1 MIYVGALFLAASAL
15 PPTVLE
21 GSLIRIKTIV
31 PWLQASLSDW
41 SDAQLFTR
49 DPFISSRRGR
59 VGASLA
65 RMVLIMLLF
74 RVSEVAAASHERITL
89 PSSTV
94 RTGYE
99 PFASDLLG
107 AFILVGLPLLCCC
120 LGCGRGACF
129 QRMWDFPPHLQEMGK
144 LIYASGGNTR
154 WPPTR

>member
-15 PPTVLE
+15 PPTVLK

-74 RVSEVAAASHERITL
+74 RN
-89 PSSTV
+89 P
-94 RTGYE
+94 G
-99 PFASDLLG
+99 
-107 AFILVGLPLLCCC
+107 
-120 LGCGRGACF
+120 
-129 QRMWDFPPHLQEMGK
+129 
-144 LIYASGGNTR
+144 
-154 WPPTR
+154 